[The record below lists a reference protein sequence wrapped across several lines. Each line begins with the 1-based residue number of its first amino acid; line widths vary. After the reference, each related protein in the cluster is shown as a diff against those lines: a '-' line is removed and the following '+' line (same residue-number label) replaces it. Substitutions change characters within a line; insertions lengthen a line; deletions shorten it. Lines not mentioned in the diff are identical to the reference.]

1 MSTSRLALVR
11 TYFLAESLTRVTG
24 EIFHCRRGKANFF
37 FFAFMLVSEKLSE
50 FFFCKTRFPDQL
62 SQGSFS

>member
-1 MSTSRLALVR
+1 
-11 TYFLAESLTRVTG
+11 LAESLTRVTG